1 MRFTFFICLLLTA
14 FRFQD
19 TLPKE
24 AITQMIAT
32 EKAFAKMA
40 LDKNTPAAFLYFLAP
55 DGVVFEKGMPQNG
68 LEVWKNKKPQG
79 LLQWQPIYAGMAL
92 SGDLGYS
99 IGNWQASANEQAPA
113 SATGTFVT
121 LWQKQNT
128 GDWRVRADI
137 GVAHKANSKQV
148 LKERIGTFK
157 PINNAVIQAERFVF
171 MKDFY
176 YWKNAKTALNPHEPH
191 LSENI
196 LLIRDN
202 FLPIEGKTN
211 AIAFL
216 QKNYQKKLIYT
227 GLKTIV
233 SQATDFACVYGSIS
247 GKATD
252 KDIKGS
258 FLRVWQ
264 QESNNTWKIVVDV
277 ETIQ

>member
-19 TLPKE
+19 ALPKE
-24 AITQMIAT
+24 AIAQMIAT

-55 DGVVFEKGMPQNG
+55 DGVVFDKGMPQNG
-68 LEVWKNKKPQG
+68 LEIWKNKKPQG

-99 IGNWQASANEQAPA
+99 IGNWQASANAQTIA

-137 GVAHKANSKQV
+137 GVAHKANPNQV
-148 LKERIGTFK
+148 LKERFSAFK
-157 PINNAVIQAERFVF
+157 PSSNSVIQAERFVF

-176 YWKNAKTALNPHEPH
+176 YWKNAQTSLNPHEPH
-191 LSENI
+191 LAENV

-202 FLPIEGKTN
+202 NIPIEGKAN
-211 AIAFL
+211 AVAFL

-233 SQATDFACVYGSIS
+233 SQATDLACVYGSIS
-247 GKATD
+247 GKAQD

-264 QESNNTWKIVVDV
+264 QESKNTWKIVIDV